1 MLFINQFSKHKLE
14 RSDLCF
20 YQQNDASEVVDS
32 GLNDSDI
39 DEVEEERDE
48 VATHVRKLKGLNVLP
63 IIVF

>member
-1 MLFINQFSKHKLE
+1 LE

-63 IIVF
+63 IVVF